1 VQLVR
6 EEPFVFIINDFLSAA
21 ECEMLIAMIHSSQ
34 QQSSATASVQEKRR
48 TSTSMYPNPDEV
60 KVRRQAI
67 HYLFLRR
74 LCLRAWQF

>member
-34 QQSSATASVQEKRR
+34 QQPSATASAQEERR

-60 KVRRQAI
+60 QVRRQEI
-67 HYLFLRR
+67 Y
-74 LCLRAWQF
+74 